1 MATNSTNAAQQ
12 ETTPAIL
19 KDQRAREAAAAMRE
33 YQAER
38 LAVLARSERLRA
50 LRLAKQVPSA
60 PAKAPK
66 ARRKAVPRAEKRPTS
81 P

>member
-1 MATNSTNAAQQ
+1 MATNSTDTRQQ

-50 LRLAKQVPSA
+50 LRLAKQVPSV
-60 PAKAPK
+60 PAKAK
-66 ARRKAVPRAEKRPTS
+66 RARAKPAR
-81 P
+81 